1 MSFRPE
7 HPSLPEGTVVA
18 GKLRIVRELGIG
30 GMGTVYE
37 VEHELTRHRRA
48 LKILHARAAQEPS
61 AVTRFLREASAAAR
75 IGNAHIAETF
85 DAGRLDT
92 GEPYL
97 VMELL
102 EGETLDQRL
111 QRVGAIG
118 PAELAE
124 LVSQA
129 CDGVQ
134 AAHDAGIVHRDL
146 KPENLFVTVRDG
158 RPFVK
163 VLDFGISK
171 FDSAR
176 TGGLAVT
183 TEGVL
188 IGTPYYMP
196 PEQVRGEKT
205 IDAKADVYALGVI
218 LYECAAGARPYEART
233 VEHLAVLIHE
243 GKPIP
248 LAERNPSL
256 PSSFCGT
263 VHRAMAVE
271 RDQRFQSAR
280 ELADALAPMVSLASL
295 PSAAPTAGKGPSVA
309 AHAGHTI
316 PPNGRV
322 VIRPS
327 SAPRALDFVTT
338 ASPISSSVTAT
349 GLAET
354 MSSDPAPPP
363 GRRRPSSRS
372 LVVAMVVAMAAGG
385 GILAVTMSA
394 RPGASAASPNTG
406 ATPTPLLSVTAA
418 PAPPVESVFV
428 APSASSSAGAASSA
442 GPVRP
447 ANPGAR
453 PALPIASPAPG
464 PAAIPPKSRVDQ
476 SGLAGENPFR

>member
-7 HPSLPEGTVVA
+7 HPSLPEGTLVA

-61 AVTRFLREASAAAR
+61 AVARFLREASAAAR

-118 PAELAE
+118 PSELAE

-163 VLDFGISK
+163 ILDFGISK
-171 FDSAR
+171 FDSVR
-176 TGGLAVT
+176 TGSLGVT
-183 TEGVL
+183 TEGAL

-218 LYECAAGARPYEART
+218 LYECAAGARPYEANT
-233 VEHLAVLIHE
+233 VEHLAVLIHQ
-243 GKPIP
+243 GKATP
-248 LAERNPSL
+248 LAERVPSL
-256 PSSFCGT
+256 PPAFCEV

-295 PSAAPTAGKGPSVA
+295 ASLASAAPTAGRGPSVA

-327 SAPRALDFVTT
+327 SA
-338 ASPISSSVTAT
+338 VTAT

-406 ATPTPLLSVTAA
+406 
-418 PAPPVESVFV
+418 
-428 APSASSSAGAASSA
+428 
-442 GPVRP
+442 
-447 ANPGAR
+447 
-453 PALPIASPAPG
+453 
-464 PAAIPPKSRVDQ
+464 
-476 SGLAGENPFR
+476 

>member
-1 MSFRPE
+1 MSFRPD

-18 GKLRIVRELGIG
+18 GKLRIVRELGVG

-61 AVTRFLREASAAAR
+61 AVARFLREASAAAR
-75 IGNAHIAETF
+75 IANAHIAETF

-111 QRVGAIG
+111 QRLGPLE
-118 PAELAE
+118 PAELAD
-124 LVSQA
+124 LVQQA

-146 KPENLFVTVRDG
+146 KPENLFVITREG
-158 RPFVK
+158 LPFLK
-163 VLDFGISK
+163 ILDFGISK
-171 FDSAR
+171 FDSVR
-176 TGGLAVT
+176 TGSLGVT

-218 LYECAAGARPYEART
+218 LYECAAGVRPYEANT

-243 GKPIP
+243 GKAMP
-248 LAERNPSL
+248 LAARNPSL
-256 PSSFCGT
+256 PPAFCAT
-263 VHRAMAVE
+263 VHRAMAVD

-280 ELADALAPMVSLASL
+280 ELAEALGPMRASSA
-295 PSAAPTAGKGPSVA
+295 PSAMAHPGPS
-309 AHAGHTI
+309 
-316 PPNGRV
+316 GRV

-338 ASPISSSVTAT
+338 AAPISASVTAT

-354 MSSDPAPPP
+354 MASDPPPAPAPPP
-363 GRRRPSSRS
+363 ASSRRA
-372 LVVAMVVAMAAGG
+372 LAIAAFAVVAAGG
-385 GILAVTMSA
+385 GILALTWSP
-394 RPGASAASPNTG
+394 RSAAPAVSPNNA
-406 ATPTPLLSVTAA
+406 ATVTAPPSVTAVLVPPPPLESASAILSPSATPAVSAA
-418 PAPPVESVFV
+418 PA
-428 APSASSSAGAASSA
+428 ASAH
-442 GPVRP
+442 
-447 ANPGAR
+447 PGAR
-453 PALPIASPAPG
+453 PSASLGSSSPAASPTSRPSPNA
-464 PAAIPPKSRVDQ
+464 PKSRVDQ
-476 SGLAGENPFR
+476 NGLAGENPFR